1 MTELL
6 ERAQEVAGLGAAI
19 AEVDGGRGR
28 AVAIEAGAGL
38 GKTRL
43 LQEARRMGEEAGLN
57 VLFARA
63 TELERDFP
71 FALVRQLFE
80 AELASL
86 SSQDR
91 GATLEGATAAR
102 TALGLE
108 PADGGTDDP
117 FAVLHGLYWVTAAIA
132 ERQPLMLAI
141 DDVHWADSGS
151 LDYVG
156 FLLPRLEELPVLLAM
171 TVRPDEPDP
180 PPSLGRVLLDPLG
193 RHLSPAPFSSKATTA
208 LLAGELD
215 RQPDPTF
222 AATCH
227 EVSGGNPFLLCEL
240 ARNLVSQGIE
250 PSAMQTGLVREQAP
264 QRVGHTVLARL
275 ARLSPGAGEVAK
287 TLAVLGDG
295 SDLSLLTGMDG
306 SDPEATSEA
315 IDELRASAILDGGV
329 SPRFIH
335 PLVRNAIYADI
346 SVGQRSR
353 SHLRAAALLRERG
366 ASPERIGTQLLA
378 TEARG
383 AEATVETLIEAGNQ
397 ALSSGAPRSA
407 IAYLSRALQE
417 PPPIE
422 LRAAVLDPLLT
433 AIARAADQKAFAAAE
448 GEVLDEWARDPSVR
462 SRWGIQLTMMM
473 AFSGRFDEA
482 GSMLREAVE
491 VASSEGDVE
500 RAYQLHAQLSTLAAI
515 IPSIPDVTSADNRLE
530 VDPDS
535 PTARLVAAMEARAA
549 AAHGTASEVAD
560 AAKRALGNNGSIFA
574 EEPEVSAA
582 ALVVMALVATD
593 EIESARFGAER
604 ALAIAEESGGTPELT
619 RARYLGGFVAW
630 GEGDLIKAE
639 ADMRQAVDLARLAGL
654 LPLAVVYTGPLVEV
668 LIERDE
674 LDEAEAQLRT
684 VGMVEG
690 EVPALSPAGMIL
702 LMRAHLS
709 FEKGEFERALE
720 DVSAISSEPVKSK
733 MGLGPTASACPWT
746 VRGLL
751 ALGRDEEARAL
762 VDEMIP
768 WARHFG
774 TSSGVLHVAR
784 AAAVSRGGKEGIR
797 LLEGALAGAANSPRR
812 LEVAHALADLGELL
826 RREGRRAEAR
836 APLREAFDLARRC
849 GAARIARRANAEL
862 EATGVKVRRYA
873 PIGFESLTPSERR
886 VADLAASGMTNRQ
899 IAQSLFVTVKT
910 VEAHLSAAYDK
921 LDISSRRELAM
932 ALQQGVEGQAS

>member
-1 MTELL
+1 MTGLL
-6 ERAQEVAGLGAAI
+6 EREREMEGLRTAI
-19 AEVDGGRGR
+19 AGVGEGMGR
-28 AVAIEAGAGL
+28 AVMVEAGAGL

-43 LQEARRMGEEAGLN
+43 LQEARRIAEEAGLK
-57 VLFARA
+57 VVVARA

-80 AELASL
+80 PELVTL
-86 SSQDR
+86 SPEARD
-91 GATLEGATAAR
+91 AMLEGTAAAR
-102 TALGLE
+102 AALGLE
-108 PADGGTDDP
+108 AADGETDDP
-117 FAVLHGLYWVTAAIA
+117 FAVLHGLYWVTAAMA
-132 ERQPLMLAI
+132 EQQPLVLAI
-141 DDVHWADSGS
+141 DDAHWADSGS

-180 PPSLGRVLLDPLG
+180 SPSLGRVLLDPLVQ
-193 RHLSPAPFSSKATTA
+193 RLTPTPLSPEATTA
-208 LLAGELD
+208 FLAEELE
-215 RQPDPTF
+215 RRPDPVF

-250 PSAMQTGLVREQAP
+250 PISQQSELVRKQAP
-264 QRVGHTVLARL
+264 ERVGQTVLARL
-275 ARLSPGAGEVAK
+275 AKLSPGAGDVAK
-287 TLAVLGDG
+287 SLAVLGDG
-295 SDLSLLTGMDG
+295 SDLGLLSGMDG
-306 SDPEATSEA
+306 CDPEATIEA
-315 IDELRASAILDGGV
+315 MDELRASAILDGGV

-335 PLVRNAIYADI
+335 PLVRNAIYADM
-346 SVGQRSR
+346 SVGERSR
-353 SHLRAAALLRERG
+353 SHARAAALLLERG
-366 ASPERIGTQLLA
+366 ASPERIGTQFLA

-383 AEATVETLIEAGNQ
+383 AQATVETLIEAGNQ
-397 ALSSGAPRSA
+397 ALGSGAPRSA
-407 IAYLSRALQE
+407 IAYLTRALQE

-433 AIARAADQKAFAAAE
+433 AIARAADQTAFAAAE

-462 SRWGIQLTMMM
+462 GRWGIQLTMMM
-473 AFSGRFDEA
+473 AFRGRFDEA

-500 RAYQLHAQLSTLAAI
+500 RAYQLQAQLSTLAAI
-515 IPSIPDVTSADNRLE
+515 IPSIPEVTSADIRLE
-530 VDPDS
+530 FDPES

-549 AAHGTASEVAD
+549 AAHGTASEVAN

-582 ALVVMALVATD
+582 ALAVMTLVATD

-604 ALAIAEESGGTPELT
+604 ALAIAEDSGGTPELT

-654 LPLAVVYTGPLVEV
+654 LPLAIVYTGPLVEV

-690 EVPALSPAGMIL
+690 EVPVLSPAGMTL
-702 LMRAHLS
+702 LMRAHLR
-709 FEKGEFERALE
+709 FERGEFERALE
-720 DVSAISSEPVKSK
+720 DISAISSEQVKSK
-733 MGLGPTASACPWT
+733 MGLGPAASACPWT

-784 AAAVSRGGKEGIR
+784 AAAVSRGGKEGIE
-797 LLEGALAGAANSPRR
+797 LLGEALAGAANSPRR
-812 LEVAHALADLGELL
+812 LEVAHALVDLGELL

-836 APLREAFDLARRC
+836 VPLREGFDLARRC
-849 GAARIARRANAEL
+849 GAARIAKRANAEL

-873 PIGFESLTPSERR
+873 PIGVESLTPSERR

-921 LDISSRRELAM
+921 LDISSRRELPE
-932 ALQQGVEGQAS
+932 ALGDGDSRAP